1 MTARR
6 PRARSVRGV
15 LLLLTGLLCA
25 ITIVGSPNL
34 AHAEDD
40 DVLANSPVVRRQL
53 MPRAGRHELAGLF
66 GTSLGDPYVRNLL
79 PGVRYDWHLF
89 DWLSV
94 GGRLQFGIPVT
105 TAMFEEIDTKV
116 AHSNESFEMEA
127 SSLRFIGLC
136 HASVSPLVGKLLAF
150 SSLPVNFDLHFDLSA
165 GVVGVGSNGP
175 DLEAGV
181 GFSFG
186 AGGGVRI
193 FLSRVLALTFDLQ
206 AISADRALS
215 VNRDSK
221 EAGGKTRFNMIFDV
235 GLSFFMPPKLTRGD

>member
-1 MTARR
+1 MNGSDASDGDRDVKARVKEHDNGDADLAADLLDDLDK
-6 PRARSVRGV
+6 PSV
-15 LLLLTGLLCA
+15 
-25 ITIVGSPNL
+25 
-34 AHAEDD
+34 
-40 DVLANSPVVRRQL
+40 
-53 MPRAGRHELAGLF
+53 
-66 GTSLGDPYVRNLL
+66 
-79 PGVRYDWHLF
+79 
-89 DWLSV
+89 
-94 GGRLQFGIPVT
+94 
-105 TAMFEEIDTKV
+105 
-116 AHSNESFEMEA
+116 
-127 SSLRFIGLC
+127 
-136 HASVSPLVGKLLAF
+136 
-150 SSLPVNFDLHFDLSA
+150 FDLHFDLSA

-235 GLSFFMPPKLTRGD
+235 GLSFFMPPLVQSYPVPFDPSRQGRAIWGSPGTLSHCTL